1 MKELQSLYNNINAFF
16 SSTYAYVFCF
26 IGLVLIALFII
37 FNRNEGEIRKK
48 IFSWV
53 ACAILLSS
61 VGGICY
67 YLFGVSTTL
76 NKYYFFDFDKA
87 ASATN
92 D

>member
-48 IFSWV
+48 IF
-53 ACAILLSS
+53 
-61 VGGICY
+61 
-67 YLFGVSTTL
+67 
-76 NKYYFFDFDKA
+76 
-87 ASATN
+87 
-92 D
+92 

>member
-48 IFSWV
+48 YFHG
-53 ACAILLSS
+53 LL
-61 VGGICY
+61 VQFCY
-67 YLFGVSTTL
+67 HPLEEFVITYLEFQQH
-76 NKYYFFDFDKA
+76 
-87 ASATN
+87 
-92 D
+92 